1 MFSTE
6 KIRIKDLAGIEYY
19 GTAGITARCLRALT
33 MAIQAGDKFEKAYLL
48 SDFDSKSGCGTHCFL
63 LFTEFGDPIAI
74 KSGFASGYG
83 GEGPRGLS
91 SALQILIR
99 HNIEIEEYA
108 VDKSLIERVDSACLT
123 QADLDTLATQ
133 RPVLPTRYYDF
144 ILLRDDHRLY
154 DDTLVKS
161 LFAKEIPYYIVDNRI
176 MEQAINLKNDPDANL
191 MTCYRRLEDTI
202 RKRTGLDGES
212 GNKLFSQAFQAK
224 DAPLY
229 WPDLPQAE
237 ANGRAALFSAVYMA
251 YRNSRAHK
259 ENETTPADAMR
270 EFLLINQ
277 LFILE
282 REAVVRKV
290 EVSEREIEH

>member
-1 MFSTE
+1 MINRTL
-6 KIRIKDLAGIEYY
+6 KIQDLAGIEYF
-19 GTAGITARCLRALT
+19 GTAGITARCLQALT
-33 MAIQAGDKFEKAYLL
+33 MSIQAGDKIEKAYLL
-48 SDFDSKSGCGTHCFL
+48 SDFDSQSGGGTHCFL

-99 HNIEIEEYA
+99 HNIDIEEYA
-108 VDKSLIERVDSACLT
+108 VDKSLIERVDRSCLT
-123 QADLDTLATQ
+123 QADLNMLDTQ
-133 RPVLPTRYYDF
+133 CPVQPTRYYDF
-144 ILLRDDHRLY
+144 ILLREDHRTY
-154 DDTLVKS
+154 DDNLVKS
-161 LFAKEIPYYIVDNRI
+161 LFAQEVPYHIVDNRI
-176 MEQAINLKNDPDANL
+176 MEQAINLKYNPDANL
-191 MTCYRRLEDTI
+191 MTCYKRLEDSI

-212 GNKLFSQAFQAK
+212 GTKLFSQAFQAK
-224 DAPLY
+224 DAPLC
-229 WPDLPQAE
+229 WPELPQAE

-259 ENETTPADAMR
+259 ENETTPADAIR

-282 REAVVRKV
+282 REAVERKL
-290 EVSEREIEH
+290 EELN

>member
-1 MFSTE
+1 MRNKTL
-6 KIRIKDLAGIEYY
+6 KIQDLAGIEYY

-33 MAIQAGDKFEKAYLL
+33 MAIQAGDKIEKAYLL
-48 SDFDSKSGCGTHCFL
+48 SDFDSKSGGGTHCFL

-99 HNIEIEEYA
+99 HNIDIEEYA
-108 VDKSLIERVDSACLT
+108 VDKSLIERVDRSCLT
-123 QADLDTLATQ
+123 QADLNMLDTQ
-133 RPVLPTRYYDF
+133 CPVQPTRYYDF
-144 ILLRDDHRLY
+144 ILLRDEHRTY
-154 DDTLVKS
+154 DDNLVKS
-161 LFAKEIPYYIVDNRI
+161 LFAQEVPYHIVDNRI
-176 MEQAINLKNDPDANL
+176 MEQAINLKYNPDANL
-191 MTCYRRLEDTI
+191 MTCYKRLEDTI

-212 GNKLFSQAFQAK
+212 GTKLFSQAFQAK
-224 DAPLY
+224 DALLC
-229 WPDLPQAE
+229 WPELPQAE

-259 ENETTPADAMR
+259 ENETTPADAIR

-282 REAVVRKV
+282 REAV
-290 EVSEREIEH
+290 ERQLENPN